1 MHSRTLKPR
10 KNYPKHVEPA
20 VVTPDPNSSY
30 AYVLEMVG
38 ERKKVL
44 DVGCASG
51 YLAGQLVRRE
61 CDVVGVDVNPVA
73 AEEARKYCTS
83 VVVADLDETI
93 LPELFDGKVF
103 DAVVFGDVLEH
114 LHEPTRTLDEARGLL
129 SERGYVVASI
139 PNVSHGAIRLALLS
153 GRFDYQEIGILDDS
167 NLRFFTAKTIDELF
181 LAAGFRIDAVERVSL
196 PLFADSALVPS
207 LDPRD
212 FDERAV
218 AEIRNDP
225 ESETLQ
231 FVVKAYPLTN
241 DQRLRTIAKRFLTAN
256 TELAATKQQI
266 AHRENE
272 LQALRSTV
280 ESQEAAM
287 ETLRGETHGALARLE
302 AAQARVNELEDAC
315 RGLEID
321 TLAKQN
327 AAIERTLAAQAE
339 YARAVE
345 TASALQSKVE
355 ALERLQAEVAA
366 RGDAHGTAR
375 ESIAQ
380 LEREGGAL
388 RDELNAERARTA
400 QLSND
405 LKVEH
410 VQGNVLR
417 GQSKALQ
424 TAVEELRAE
433 IAALTEG
440 RIELE
445 ERLRSESD
453 RQAWALGEL
462 ETERERSAE
471 LNSAVRSLRAE
482 NDRRGDVFGELET
495 ERRRATELQA
505 RGMALH
511 SAIESL
517 DSEVEGLSLELSRAQ
532 SLLRSER
539 RESAGRMSRA
549 ESDAVELRADLVSES
564 ELRLALHDQLETER
578 GRSAELETRGIALRA
593 AIESLDAEIAGAS
606 LALARSQTVL
616 RAEREAV
623 AGRIART
630 ESDCDELLTEAATA
644 VDELRVELDAER
656 LTAGMRRRDDAANLT
671 ELQSQ
676 LEAIRKASLAD
687 KLVMREYADEF
698 RKRAER
704 LEKDFEGAI
713 RQRDDLYLRVVEN
726 DRVMRE
732 SAEYSGKLEAD
743 IHGLEVSLCEAR
755 VRGEL
760 AEAESA
766 RSEAATAELRAQ
778 YEAAI
783 AELTAQSQTKIAAL
797 TVQSEAAV
805 AELSERSEAIA
816 IELSARANSLEND
829 VAHQKVVLEHLRDAA
844 DRERARADGAAADL
858 ATLTVRH
865 EILHGSLAEM
875 DNLLVAQTEQLLAGT
890 SAERERLLTLIDTV
904 QSSHFWRIKHW
915 FARLRARTFRSA
927 ARER

>member
-20 VVTPDPNSSY
+20 IVVPDPNTSY

-44 DVGCASG
+44 DLGCASG
-51 YLAGQLVRRE
+51 YLASQLVRRE

-83 VVVADLDETI
+83 VVVADLDETM

-114 LHEPTRTLDEARGLL
+114 LHEPTRTLDEVRGLL

-181 LAAGFRIDAVERVSL
+181 LAAGFRIDTVERVTLS
-196 PLFADSALVPS
+196 LFADSDLVPT

-225 ESETLQ
+225 DSETLQ

-256 TELAATKQQI
+256 TELAATKRQI

-272 LQALRSTV
+272 LQALRTAL
-280 ESQEAAM
+280 ESQQAAT
-287 ETLRGETHGALARLE
+287 ETLREETRGTLAQLDGAHARVKELE
-302 AAQARVNELEDAC
+302 AAC

-345 TASALQSKVE
+345 TVSALQSKVD
-355 ALERLQAEVAA
+355 AFDRLQAEVQA
-366 RGDAHGTAR
+366 RGDVDGAAR

-380 LEREGGAL
+380 LERDRSAL
-388 RDELNAERARTA
+388 HDELDAERARTA
-400 QLSND
+400 QLGND
-405 LKVEH
+405 LKVER

-424 TAVEELRAE
+424 AAVEELRTE

-445 ERLRSESD
+445 ERVRSESD
-453 RQAWALGEL
+453 RQAWAAGEL
-462 ETERERSAE
+462 ETERERSAA
-471 LNSAVRSLRAE
+471 LNSTVRSLRAE
-482 NDRRGDVFGELET
+482 NERRGDLRGELET
-495 ERRRATELQA
+495 QQRRGAELQA
-505 RGMALH
+505 QSAALR

-517 DSEVEGLSLELSRAQ
+517 DTEVEGLSLELSRAQ
-532 SLLRSER
+532 SLLRTER
-539 RESAGRMSRA
+539 QESATVIARA
-549 ESDAVELRADLVSES
+549 ELDAGELRADLVSES
-564 ELRLALHDQLETER
+564 ERRLTLHGELENER
-578 GRSAELETRGIALRA
+578 GRSAELKTQGMALRA
-593 AIESLDAEIAGAS
+593 AIESLDAEIGCAS
-606 LALARSQTVL
+606 LALARSQGLL
-616 RAEREAV
+616 RSEREAV
-623 AGRIART
+623 AGRILRT
-630 ESDCDELLTEAATA
+630 ESDCDELLTEAAAA
-644 VDELRVELDAER
+644 VDVLRGELDFER
-656 LTAGMRRRDDAANLT
+656 KTAGVRRGDDAANLA

-676 LEAIRKASLAD
+676 LEAIRKAALAD

-713 RQRDDLYLRVVEN
+713 RQRDDLYLRVVDN

-743 IHGLEVSLCEAR
+743 IARLEASLSQAR
-755 VRGEL
+755 VRGDM
-760 AEAESA
+760 AEAELAGATA
-766 RSEAATAELRAQ
+766 RSEAAIGDVATQ

-783 AELTAQSQTKIAAL
+783 AELTQRSDAAIADLMA
-797 TVQSEAAV
+797 
-805 AELSERSEAIA
+805 RSEASSN
-816 IELSARANSLEND
+816 ELSARASSLEND
-829 VAHQKVVLEHLRDAA
+829 VAHQKAVLEHLRDAA

-858 ATLTVRH
+858 ASLTVRH
-865 EILHGSLAEM
+865 EILQGSLAEM

-890 SAERERLLTLIDTV
+890 SSERQRLLTLIDTV

-915 FARLRARTFRSA
+915 LARLRVRTFRSA
-927 ARER
+927 RDR